1 MRNIAENVRS
11 ENMIPVVRARLAMVL
26 QREGLRVTEIA
37 AALNTTPAA
46 VVQYLKGKRGRLV
59 GRPAQL
65 DRTIEALAERILQR
79 VRSGVREGVRM
90 PELMDAADQLIIASK
105 GSKML
110 EETTPKDNRQIVD
123 VLRQRLEL
131 ELKAS
136 ERCLESAVKFDDQ
149 YSKLLLRMIAADSMR
164 HADVVSQIISWTEL
178 PREPTLNVPKKE
190 FLDAILQI
198 EDKAGEQSLRDT
210 VKISH
215 PVARLLLEWIDAD
228 EKKHERIIGKMVHL
242 IQGSSLSIVCAS
254 LAANITCVVCC
265 KGGGSGTFYN
275 GPIFRTSSI
284 LPRSFVPHLT
294 MSASSH

>member
-1 MRNIAENVRS
+1 MRTIPEGVRS
-11 ENMIPVVRARLAMVL
+11 ENMIPVVRARLAL
-26 QREGLRVTEIA
+26 SLRREGLRVTEIA
-37 AALNTTPAA
+37 LALNTTPAA

-59 GRPAQL
+59 VRPAQV
-65 DRTIEALAERILQR
+65 DRTIDALADKVLQR

-90 PELMDAADQLIIASK
+90 PELMEAADQIIIASK
-105 GSKML
+105 GSRML
-110 EETTPKDNRQIVD
+110 EETARKKTEKQVVE

-131 ELKAS
+131 ELRAS

-178 PREPTLNVPKKE
+178 PHEPTLNVPKRE

-210 VKISH
+210 VKVSH

-228 EKKHERIIGKMVHL
+228 EKKHERIINKMVHL
-242 IQGSSLSIVCAS
+242 LRGSA
-254 LAANITCVVCC
+254 
-265 KGGGSGTFYN
+265 
-275 GPIFRTSSI
+275 
-284 LPRSFVPHLT
+284 
-294 MSASSH
+294 

>member
-1 MRNIAENVRS
+1 MRNIAEGVRT
-11 ENMIPVVRARLAMVL
+11 ENLIPVVRARLAL
-26 QREGLRVTEIA
+26 SLRRDGLRVKEIA

-59 GRPAQL
+59 ARPAQV
-65 DRTIEALAERILQR
+65 DRTIDALAERVLQR

-90 PELMDAADQLIIASK
+90 PELMEAADQIIIASK
-105 GSKML
+105 GSKVL
-110 EETTPKDNRQIVD
+110 EETPQKREKQVVE

-131 ELKAS
+131 ELRAS

-178 PREPTLNVPKKE
+178 PHEPTLNVPKKE

-242 IQGSSLSIVCAS
+242 IQQSSV
-254 LAANITCVVCC
+254 
-265 KGGGSGTFYN
+265 
-275 GPIFRTSSI
+275 
-284 LPRSFVPHLT
+284 
-294 MSASSH
+294 

>member
-1 MRNIAENVRS
+1 MRNIAEGIKS
-11 ENMIPVVRARLAMVL
+11 ENLIPVVRARLAL
-26 QREGLRVTEIA
+26 SLRREGLRVKDIA
-37 AALNTTPAA
+37 TVLNTTPAA

-59 GRPAQL
+59 SRPSQV
-65 DRTIEALAERILQR
+65 DRTIDALAERILQR

-90 PELMDAADQLIIASK
+90 PELMEAADQLIIASR

-110 EETTPKDNRQIVD
+110 EETPQKNEKQVLD

-131 ELKAS
+131 ELRAS

-178 PREPTLNVPKKE
+178 PREPTLNVPKRE

-198 EDKAGEQSLRDT
+198 EDKAGEQSLKDT

-215 PVARLLLEWIDAD
+215 PVAKLLLEWIDTD
-228 EKKHERIIGKMVHL
+228 EKKHERIISKMVRI
-242 IQGSSLSIVCAS
+242 IQ
-254 LAANITCVVCC
+254 
-265 KGGGSGTFYN
+265 
-275 GPIFRTSSI
+275 TS
-284 LPRSFVPHLT
+284 
-294 MSASSH
+294 A

>member
-1 MRNIAENVRS
+1 MRNVTEGVRS
-11 ENMIPVVRARLAMVL
+11 ENMIPVVRARLAL
-26 QREGLRVTEIA
+26 SLRREGLRVKEIA

-59 GRPAQL
+59 VRPAQV
-65 DRTIEALAERILQR
+65 DRTIDALADKVLQR

-90 PELMDAADQLIIASK
+90 PELMEAADQIIIASK

-110 EETTPKDNRQIVD
+110 EETPQKREKQVVE

-178 PREPTLNVPKKE
+178 PREPTLNVPRKE

-242 IQGSSLSIVCAS
+242 IQGS
-254 LAANITCVVCC
+254 T
-265 KGGGSGTFYN
+265 
-275 GPIFRTSSI
+275 
-284 LPRSFVPHLT
+284 
-294 MSASSH
+294 

>member
-1 MRNIAENVRS
+1 MRNIAEGVRS
-11 ENMIPVVRARLAMVL
+11 ENMIPVVRARLAL
-26 QREGLRVTEIA
+26 SLKRQGLRVTEIA

-59 GRPAQL
+59 PRPVQV
-65 DRTIEALAERILQR
+65 DRTIDALADKVLQR
-79 VRSGVREGVRM
+79 VRSGITEGVRM
-90 PELMDAADQLIIASK
+90 PELMEAADQIIIASK

-110 EETTPKDNRQIVD
+110 EEKTPRREKQVVE

-131 ELKAS
+131 ELRAS

-178 PREPTLNVPKKE
+178 PSEPSLNVPKKE
-190 FLDAILQI
+190 FLDAILRI

-215 PVARLLLEWIDAD
+215 PIARLLLEWIDAD
-228 EKKHERIIGKMVHL
+228 ERKHERIISKMVHV
-242 IQGSSLSIVCAS
+242 IQSSA
-254 LAANITCVVCC
+254 
-265 KGGGSGTFYN
+265 
-275 GPIFRTSSI
+275 
-284 LPRSFVPHLT
+284 
-294 MSASSH
+294 

>member
-1 MRNIAENVRS
+1 MRNVTEGVRS
-11 ENMIPVVRARLAMVL
+11 ENMIPVVRARLAL
-26 QREGLRVTEIA
+26 SLKREGLRVKEIA
-37 AALNTTPAA
+37 VALNTTPAA
-46 VVQYLKGKRGRLV
+46 VVQYLKGKRGRLFV
-59 GRPAQL
+59 RPAQV
-65 DRTIEALAERILQR
+65 DRTIDALADKVLQR

-90 PELMDAADQLIIASK
+90 PELMEAADQIIIASK

-110 EETTPKDNRQIVD
+110 EETPQKREKQIVE

-178 PREPTLNVPKKE
+178 PREPTLNVPRKE

-242 IQGSSLSIVCAS
+242 IQGS
-254 LAANITCVVCC
+254 T
-265 KGGGSGTFYN
+265 
-275 GPIFRTSSI
+275 
-284 LPRSFVPHLT
+284 
-294 MSASSH
+294 

>member
-1 MRNIAENVRS
+1 
-11 ENMIPVVRARLAMVL
+11 
-26 QREGLRVTEIA
+26 
-37 AALNTTPAA
+37 
-46 VVQYLKGKRGRLV
+46 
-59 GRPAQL
+59 
-65 DRTIEALAERILQR
+65 
-79 VRSGVREGVRM
+79 M
-90 PELMDAADQLIIASK
+90 PELMEAADQIIIASK

-110 EETTPKDNRQIVD
+110 EQPTQNMEKQVVE

-131 ELKAS
+131 ELRAS

-178 PREPTLNVPKKE
+178 PHEPTLNVPKRE

-228 EKKHERIIGKMVHL
+228 EKKHERIISKMVGL
-242 IQGSSLSIVCAS
+242 IQAS
-254 LAANITCVVCC
+254 T
-265 KGGGSGTFYN
+265 
-275 GPIFRTSSI
+275 
-284 LPRSFVPHLT
+284 
-294 MSASSH
+294 

>member
-1 MRNIAENVRS
+1 
-11 ENMIPVVRARLAMVL
+11 MIPVVRARLAL
-26 QREGLRVTEIA
+26 SLRREGLRVKEIA

-59 GRPAQL
+59 VRPAQV
-65 DRTIEALAERILQR
+65 DRTIDALADKVLQR

-90 PELMDAADQLIIASK
+90 PELMEAADQIIIASK

-110 EETTPKDNRQIVD
+110 EETPQKREKQVVE

-178 PREPTLNVPKKE
+178 PREPTLNVPRKE

-242 IQGSSLSIVCAS
+242 IQGS
-254 LAANITCVVCC
+254 T
-265 KGGGSGTFYN
+265 
-275 GPIFRTSSI
+275 
-284 LPRSFVPHLT
+284 
-294 MSASSH
+294 

>member
-1 MRNIAENVRS
+1 MRNIAEGARS
-11 ENMIPVVRARLAMVL
+11 ENMIPVVRARLAVSVR
-26 QREGLRVTEIA
+26 REGLRVKEIA
-37 AALNTTPAA
+37 SALNTTPAA
-46 VVQYLKGKRGRLV
+46 VVQYLKGKRGKLV
-59 GRPAQL
+59 VRPAQI
-65 DRTIEALAERILQR
+65 DRTIDALADKVLQR
-79 VRSGVREGVRM
+79 VRSGVRDGVRT
-90 PELMDAADQLIIASK
+90 PELMEAADQIIIASK

-110 EETTPKDNRQIVD
+110 EETPQKREKQVVE

-178 PREPTLNVPKKE
+178 PHEHTLSVPRKE

-215 PVARLLLEWIDAD
+215 PVARLLLEWIDVD
-228 EKKHERIIGKMVHL
+228 EKKHERIISKMVRL
-242 IQGSSLSIVCAS
+242 LNQG
-254 LAANITCVVCC
+254 
-265 KGGGSGTFYN
+265 
-275 GPIFRTSSI
+275 
-284 LPRSFVPHLT
+284 
-294 MSASSH
+294 

>member
-1 MRNIAENVRS
+1 
-11 ENMIPVVRARLAMVL
+11 MIPVVRARLAVSL
-26 QREGLRVTEIA
+26 KRRGLRVTQIA

-59 GRPAQL
+59 ARPAQV
-65 DRTIEALAERILQR
+65 DRTIDVLADKILQR

-90 PELMDAADQLIIASK
+90 LELMEAADQIIIASK
-105 GSKML
+105 GSRML
-110 EETTPKDNRQIVD
+110 EETTEKKEKHVVE

-131 ELKAS
+131 ELRAS

-164 HADVVSQIISWTEL
+164 HADVVSQIISWAEL
-178 PREPTLNVPKKE
+178 PSEPTMTVPKKE

-210 VKISH
+210 VRISH

-228 EKKHERIIGKMVHL
+228 EKKHERIISKMVRV
-242 IQGSSLSIVCAS
+242 IQGS
-254 LAANITCVVCC
+254 T
-265 KGGGSGTFYN
+265 
-275 GPIFRTSSI
+275 
-284 LPRSFVPHLT
+284 
-294 MSASSH
+294 

>member
-1 MRNIAENVRS
+1 MRNIAQNVRS
-11 ENMIPVVRARLAMVL
+11 ENMIPVVRARLAIAL

-37 AALNTTPAA
+37 AALNTTPSA

-59 GRPAQL
+59 GRPAQV

-90 PELMDAADQLIIASK
+90 PELMEAADQLVIASK

-110 EETTPKDNRQIVD
+110 EETTQRQEKQTVE

-131 ELKAS
+131 ELRAS
-136 ERCLESAVKFDDQ
+136 ERCLDSAVKFEDQ

-178 PREPTLNVPKKE
+178 PQEPAFNVPKKE

-198 EDKAGEQSLRDT
+198 EDKAGEQSLKDT

-215 PVARLLLEWIDAD
+215 PIARLLLEWIDAD
-228 EKKHERIIGKMVHL
+228 EKKHERIISKMVRV
-242 IQGSSLSIVCAS
+242 IQGSA
-254 LAANITCVVCC
+254 
-265 KGGGSGTFYN
+265 
-275 GPIFRTSSI
+275 
-284 LPRSFVPHLT
+284 
-294 MSASSH
+294 

>member
-1 MRNIAENVRS
+1 
-11 ENMIPVVRARLAMVL
+11 MIPVVRARLAL
-26 QREGLRVTEIA
+26 SLRREGLRVKEIA

-59 GRPAQL
+59 VRPAQV
-65 DRTIEALAERILQR
+65 DRTIDALADKVLQR

-90 PELMDAADQLIIASK
+90 PELMEAADQIIIASK

-110 EETTPKDNRQIVD
+110 EETPQKREKQVVE

-178 PREPTLNVPKKE
+178 PREPTLNVPRRE
-190 FLDAILQI
+190 FLDAILKI

-228 EKKHERIIGKMVHL
+228 EKKHERIISKMAHL
-242 IQGSSLSIVCAS
+242 IQQSSA
-254 LAANITCVVCC
+254 
-265 KGGGSGTFYN
+265 
-275 GPIFRTSSI
+275 
-284 LPRSFVPHLT
+284 
-294 MSASSH
+294 